1 MSLYFYWKSIVII
14 PFILFMDIFLYN
26 YYNRCA
32 KSLDVLQTYTRVPIL
47 TGFRESLS
55 GVTSIRAFGFKE
67 VFQKIY
73 HERLYNFFRV
83 LTYQEGAL
91 GWFSINNDLIAF
103 CFIFF
108 ILVFIWFYQGI
119 ISGSSLGLLLSYILK
134 FADQSYNFFYQYN
147 YNERMSLS
155 MESCEAYTHIVQEA
169 DGKLENDDFL
179 KKNNFPQKGKI
190 EFVDYSVKYRPD
202 TKVVLKN
209 LNFVIKPGEK
219 IGIVGRTGSGKS
231 TLCLCLFRIIEAD
244 KGKILIDDVNISN
257 IGLSLLRDIITVIPQ
272 DPTLLEGTLRENL
285 DPSGKHDDESMIQY
299 MKIIG
304 MDYIIKHNG
313 LDFKIKENGD
323 NLSSGEK
330 QLICLARAMLR
341 KSKIITMDEATSSID
356 YDTENLIQ
364 NAILTTLKDST
375 VITIAHRLKTIL
387 DYDRIF
393 VFENGQLIE
402 QGTPKELIENKN
414 GHFYSLYTQSKF

>member
-1 MSLYFYWKSIVII
+1 M
-14 PFILFMDIFLYN
+14 
-26 YYNRCA
+26 
-32 KSLDVLQTYTRVPIL
+32 
-47 TGFRESLS
+47 
-55 GVTSIRAFGFKE
+55 
-67 VFQKIY
+67 
-73 HERLYNFFRV
+73 
-83 LTYQEGAL
+83 
-91 GWFSINNDLIAF
+91 
-103 CFIFF
+103 
-108 ILVFIWFYQGI
+108 
-119 ISGSSLGLLLSYILK
+119 
-134 FADQSYNFFYQYN
+134 
-147 YNERMSLS
+147 
-155 MESCEAYTHIVQEA
+155 
-169 DGKLENDDFL
+169 
-179 KKNNFPQKGKI
+179 
-190 EFVDYSVKYRPD
+190 
-202 TKVVLKN
+202 
-209 LNFVIKPGEK
+209 
-219 IGIVGRTGSGKS
+219 
-231 TLCLCLFRIIEAD
+231 
-244 KGKILIDDVNISN
+244 
-257 IGLSLLRDIITVIPQ
+257 RDIITVIPQ

-364 NAILTTLKDST
+364 NAILTTLKDIT

-414 GHFYSLYTQSKF
+414 GHFYSLYSQSKF